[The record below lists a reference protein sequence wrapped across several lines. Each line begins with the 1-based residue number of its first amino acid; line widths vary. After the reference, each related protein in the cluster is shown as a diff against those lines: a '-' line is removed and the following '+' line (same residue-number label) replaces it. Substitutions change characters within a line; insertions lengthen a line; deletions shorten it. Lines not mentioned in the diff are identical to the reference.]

1 MTPEQKLQALFAAS
15 KPPAQD
21 YGFEIAVLERIAKH
35 RAIDRFAYLA
45 MWVVVMGS
53 VMAAVFWTIEAG
65 RVASL
70 VPIVSAIAACGV
82 SALVVW
88 TMGRA
93 RAL

>member
-21 YGFEIAVLERIAKH
+21 YGFEIAVLERIAKR
-35 RAIDRFAYLA
+35 RAIDRFTYLA
-45 MWVVVMGS
+45 MWVVVMGG

-70 VPIVSAIAACGV
+70 GPIVSAIAA
-82 SALVVW
+82 SSLAALVIW